1 MFKDQKS
8 LKIPKEPTSCNSKK
22 YRKYNGQKKKDKK
35 RWTVI
40 DTILHKKN
48 LKIVHHKPH

>member
-22 YRKYNGQKKKDKK
+22 YRKYNGQKQFFFNENP
-35 RWTVI
+35 V
-40 DTILHKKN
+40 
-48 LKIVHHKPH
+48 KICDSPYPYKM